1 MNGQFECNDIM
12 GILEHLA
19 DNDQSSL
26 NYFERLEKIIFENAK
41 KLRKDELSS
50 RQSPGY
56 FLLGDSGSKGYL
68 RVYSSKKPL
77 VEMIDRACRPP

>member
-1 MNGQFECNDIM
+1 MDISKNYSFSRMSGQFECNDIM

-41 KLRKDELSS
+41 KLRKDDIRRFHLSQGTFS
-50 RQSPGY
+50 
-56 FLLGDSGSKGYL
+56 
-68 RVYSSKKPL
+68 
-77 VEMIDRACRPP
+77 